1 MLREMGREF
10 KEFALKGNVV
20 DMAVGVVIGAA
31 FGKIV
36 TSFLDDV
43 LMPPLGLLT
52 GSVSFAEH
60 KLVLKAAAG
69 KAPAVAIRYGAFLT
83 AVADFAIVA
92 LATFLLVKTMNALRL
107 EKAAPPPAP
116 DRLCPE
122 CRMSIPREAVRC
134 GHCAQPVAAP

>member
-1 MLREMGREF
+1 MGREF

-36 TSFLDDV
+36 TSFLNDV

-52 GSVSFAEH
+52 GSVSFADH
-60 KLVLKAAAG
+60 TLVLKAAAD

-83 AVADFAIVA
+83 AVIDFAIVA
-92 LATFLLVKTMNALRL
+92 AATFLLVKAMNGLRL
-107 EKAAPPPAP
+107 EKAAPPPP
-116 DRLCPE
+116 ERLCPE
-122 CRMSIPREAVRC
+122 CRMAVPTQATRC
-134 GHCAQPVAAP
+134 GHCAQPLAAS